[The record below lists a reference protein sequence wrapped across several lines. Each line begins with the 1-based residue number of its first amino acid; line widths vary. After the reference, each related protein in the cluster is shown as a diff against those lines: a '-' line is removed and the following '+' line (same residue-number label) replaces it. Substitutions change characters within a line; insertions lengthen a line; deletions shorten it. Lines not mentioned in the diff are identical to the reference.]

1 MEKLNNLADV
11 TSFLGDRAESADKV
25 IKETKEN
32 LDKQGWDIDKEIAKG
47 KRESELLKEGKK
59 PSEVLEIIKKEFD
72 SNDNGKIE
80 KSEMENFTDSLND
93 YMTKNKKGRD
103 DIPVTTRR

>member
-11 TSFLGDRAESADKV
+11 ISFLGNRAERADKV
-25 IKETKEN
+25 IKETKEM
-32 LDKQGWDIDKEIAKG
+32 LAKRGWDTDKEIAKG
-47 KRESELLKEGKK
+47 KRQIELLKEGKK

-72 SNDNGKIE
+72 TNNNGKIE
-80 KSEMENFTDSLND
+80 KSEMDCFTDSLND
-93 YMTKNKKGRD
+93 YMDKNKKGRD